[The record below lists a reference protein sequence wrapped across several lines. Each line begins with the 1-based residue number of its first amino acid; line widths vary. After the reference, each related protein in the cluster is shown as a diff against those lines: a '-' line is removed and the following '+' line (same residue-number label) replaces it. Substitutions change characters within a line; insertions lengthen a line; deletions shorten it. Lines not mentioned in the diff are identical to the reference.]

1 MFREIDSGHSGE
13 SESNSTDGEGE
24 EKSEADFVQ
33 DASQVVSEGE
43 EEEVED
49 IDGAFAH
56 AKDCWKVDAETLK
69 GFYLH
74 SPTGQLFSWDQ
85 ARGVLYEY
93 LRGSGECRPIWAAG
107 APNLS
112 SEIWTILPLPPTD
125 PASLVSS
132 GSSGNVLCILHLTR
146 ARATQR
152 AALAS
157 ADFCDRLRLGRKALD
172 VLLSLPPAGQA
183 YVLRTFCAPRVD
195 AQGALVRQV
204 EALKKLG
211 HQAPYASALE
221 YATVRVPASG
231 AILGR
236 CVPEIAALCWNDT
249 DPVAAAHC
257 RITCVSG
264 QYSVCDLVHDE
275 DGTHY
280 DGRRLGTEWCPL
292 KDGCYIEIGPIQ
304 MEVELKPVQS
314 VSKGSLPREISSND
328 GGLNSDKKPVPKRG
342 SWRSAKRTAN
352 AEESSEKWTKMAK
365 TVPETEICEEHLRSR
380 SPIRAPLSTAS
391 NHWTSREPEQ
401 PSEQPLEQPSEL
413 FDFTPLPESEL
424 LRLQKQR
431 AHCPSVGGSGR
442 AFWAIPRD
450 PSPEKAGQSEQSEA
464 AWIPRTPWVERNRG
478 LCCLKLLKLRTFINV
493 VVASASVLLLLP
505 INWTVL

>member
-1 MFREIDSGHSGE
+1 MVRMQSCHGNEFTPMFRDVDSGE
-13 SESNSTDGEGE
+13 SESNSTDCDGDVLHE
-24 EKSEADFVQ
+24 EKSTEDADFVK
-33 DASQVVSEGE
+33 DDEDVSGSE
-43 EEEVED
+43 EED
-49 IDGAFAH
+49 IDGAFAD

-107 APNLS
+107 APHLS

-132 GSSGNVLCILHLTR
+132 GSSGSVLCILHLSR
-146 ARATQR
+146 ARAAQR

-157 ADFCDRLRLGRKALD
+157 ADFCDRLRLGKALD
-172 VLLSLPPAGQA
+172 ALLSLPPAGQA
-183 YVLRTFCAPRVD
+183 YVVRTFCAPRVD

-211 HQAPYASALE
+211 CEAPYASALE
-221 YATVRVPASG
+221 HAIVRVPASG

-257 RITCVSG
+257 RISCVNG
-264 QYSVCDLVHDE
+264 QYSVCDLVQDE

-292 KDGCYIEIGPIQ
+292 KDGCYIDIGPIR

-314 VSKGSLPREISSND
+314 VSQAFLERSQGKGAMFLR
-328 GGLNSDKKPVPKRG
+328 
-342 SWRSAKRTAN
+342 RSQHQSVEVGDPQNVRPTQQ
-352 AEESSEKWTKMAK
+352 KM
-365 TVPETEICEEHLRSR
+365 CLRSGPR
-380 SPIRAPLSTAS
+380 QVFRRLSTHL
-391 NHWTSREPEQ
+391 N
-401 PSEQPLEQPSEL
+401 
-413 FDFTPLPESEL
+413 
-424 LRLQKQR
+424 
-431 AHCPSVGGSGR
+431 
-442 AFWAIPRD
+442 
-450 PSPEKAGQSEQSEA
+450 
-464 AWIPRTPWVERNRG
+464 
-478 LCCLKLLKLRTFINV
+478 LKLCMFLQLHF
-493 VVASASVLLLLP
+493 P
-505 INWTVL
+505 YP

>member
-1 MFREIDSGHSGE
+1 MRMQSCHGNEFTPMFRDVDSGE
-13 SESNSTDGEGE
+13 SESNSTDCDGDVLHE
-24 EKSEADFVQ
+24 EKSTEDADFVK
-33 DASQVVSEGE
+33 DDEDVSGSE
-43 EEEVED
+43 EED
-49 IDGAFAH
+49 IDGAFAD

-107 APNLS
+107 APHLS

-132 GSSGNVLCILHLTR
+132 GSSGSVLCILHLSR
-146 ARATQR
+146 ARAAQR

-157 ADFCDRLRLGRKALD
+157 ADFCDRLRLGKALD
-172 VLLSLPPAGQA
+172 ALLSLPPAGQA
-183 YVLRTFCAPRVD
+183 YVVRTFCAPRVD

-211 HQAPYASALE
+211 CEAPYASALE
-221 YATVRVPASG
+221 HAIVRVPASG

-257 RITCVSG
+257 RISCVNG
-264 QYSVCDLVHDE
+264 QYSVCDLVQDE

-292 KDGCYIEIGPIQ
+292 KDGCYIDIGPIR

-314 VSKGSLPREISSND
+314 VSQRSLPREITGQGRDVSE
-328 GGLNSDKKPVPKRG
+328 KKPAPKRG
-342 SWRSAKRTAN
+342 SWRSAKRAAN
-352 AEESSEKWTKMAK
+352 AAEDVPEKRAK
-365 TVPETEICEEHLRSR
+365 TSVPETEHTSEPEAVHV
-380 SPIRAPLSTAS
+380 SPITLPIPVIPVPSSS
-391 NHWTSREPEQ
+391 NQ
-401 PSEQPLEQPSEL
+401 MSERPSEL
-413 FDFTPLPESEL
+413 FDFSPIPDREL
-424 LRLQKQR
+424 IRLQKQR
-431 AHCPSVGGSGR
+431 AHCPSVGGTGR

-450 PSPEKAGQSEQSEA
+450 PSPEKAEHAEHESA
-464 AWIPRTPWVERNRG
+464 DWIPRTP
-478 LCCLKLLKLRTFINV
+478 
-493 VVASASVLLLLP
+493 
-505 INWTVL
+505 